1 MKANQLK
8 VGALLSYAS
17 IFVYIIIGLLYTPI
31 MLRLLG
37 QSEYGLYSLIGSVVA
52 YLSILDLG
60 LGNAIVRYTARN
72 RAVGDKEAES
82 SLNGMFIALYSV
94 IAVLTIA
101 IGAVL
106 YINIDNMFATSLS
119 AIELQK
125 AKIMMLL
132 LIFNFAVSFPLGVFG
147 SLIQAHEKF
156 VFFKLLGIVRS
167 VLNPLIILP
176 LLFLGY
182 GSVAMVVV
190 HTVLNI
196 TFLLINMI
204 FCFRVLH
211 IKIYFKKFDWVLLQE
226 IAGYSFFIF
235 LNVIVDK
242 IYWSTGQ
249 FILGIVSGTV
259 LVASYLCYSH
269 AIEHNVYNVF
279 NSN

>member
-1 MKANQLK
+1 LK
-8 VGALLSYAS
+8 VNEVKAGALLSYAS
-17 IFVYIIIGLLYTPI
+17 IFVSIIIGLLYTPI

-37 QSEYGLYSLIGSVVA
+37 QSEYGLYSLIGSVVG

-106 YINIDNMFATSLS
+106 YINIDNMFAASLS

-132 LIFNFAVSFPLGVFG
+132 LIFNFAVSFPLGVFS

-176 LLFLGY
+176 LLFFGY

-196 TFLLINMI
+196 TFLLIN
-204 FCFRVLH
+204 V
-211 IKIYFKKFDWVLLQE
+211 
-226 IAGYSFFIF
+226 
-235 LNVIVDK
+235 
-242 IYWSTGQ
+242 
-249 FILGIVSGTV
+249 
-259 LVASYLCYSH
+259 
-269 AIEHNVYNVF
+269 
-279 NSN
+279 